1 MTHYWGKAEGELG
14 DDAVRVRSVPF
25 YADGVRQMC
34 SAGYVVVS
42 GMFAPFVEAGGTDM
56 CRDTTVT
63 LSAVDEGGAIYV
75 CATPLEASMIAL
87 IQQTSY
93 LRSVGGDDEGGF
105 GFGGLRVPV
114 GRN

>member
-1 MTHYWGKAEGELG
+1 MFE
-14 DDAVRVRSVPF
+14 
-25 YADGVRQMC
+25 
-34 SAGYVVVS
+34 VVVRRVK
-42 GMFAPFVEAGGTDM
+42 GVEWVVISTPD
-56 CRDTTVT
+56 
-63 LSAVDEGGAIYV
+63 L
-75 CATPLEASMIAL
+75 ATPLEASMIAL